1 MRWMSFIQ
9 WGFLLFIVAIFIFF
23 KEIHLQV
30 SRYNLFLVLLISCAY
45 IVILSIWI
53 LERKR
58 SQQKES
64 DSQEQHNDHP

>member
-1 MRWMSFIQ
+1 MGWMSFIQ

-53 LERKR
+53 LERR
-58 SQQKES
+58 RPQQNES